1 MERWQLLEM
10 VSSDRDRVRLSIEVQ
25 LSSMDMP
32 SNALMETAVPY
43 GLGMTE
49 ASHPDSV
56 SAGRV
61 PVIMGLIVSTIWI

>member
-10 VSSDRDRVRLSIEVQ
+10 VSSDKDRVRLSSKEQ
-25 LSSMDMP
+25 LSSMDML
-32 SNALMETAVPY
+32 SNALMAAAVLY
-43 GLGMTE
+43 GEGMTE